1 MNFVI
6 LDLEWNGCYCK
17 KTDSFINEIIEFG
30 AVKVDEKLNIIDK
43 FSAIVRPQIGKRL
56 RSTVSTLTNLTTEE
70 VNKGCPFNYAISKFK
85 KFANNCIIMTWSISD
100 IHALM
105 QNSSYHLL
113 TDRLPFLKKYVDLQS
128 YCQDMLGISASE
140 KQLGLNTAAEM
151 LNIDTSDIPHHRALW
166 DSVVTF
172 MCFKALYSKSALISY
187 IQNADCNEFY
197 DKILFHPTYISNIEN
212 SLIEK
217 ENMFFNCNICGFR
230 TEQKSEWESKNK
242 AFFARFSCPNCH
254 NSFKGKIQFKLKYD
268 SVTTIKK
275 VLSPAQNNNTS
286 T

>member
-17 KTDSFINEIIEFG
+17 KLDGFINEIIEFG

-56 RSTVSTLTNLTTEE
+56 RSTVSALTNLTTEE
-70 VNKGCPFNYAISKFK
+70 VNKGCPFTYALNKFC
-85 KFANNCIIMTWSISD
+85 KFAKDCIIMTWSISD
-100 IHALM
+100 IQALM

-113 TDRLPFLKKYVDLQS
+113 TNRLLFLKQYVDLQD
-128 YCQDMLGISASE
+128 YCQDMLGLSGSE

-151 LNIDTSDIPHHRALW
+151 LKIDISDIPHHRALW

-172 MCFKALYSKSALISY
+172 MCFKALYSKSAIISH
-187 IQNADCNEFY
+187 IQNADCDSFY
-197 DKILFHPTYISNIEN
+197 DKILFHPTYLCNIEN
-212 SLIEK
+212 PMIEK

-230 TEQKSEWESKNK
+230 TNRKSEWESKNK
-242 AFFARFSCPNCH
+242 AFFAEFNCPNC
-254 NSFKGKIQFKLKYD
+254 NNTFKGKIQFKLKYD
-268 SVTTIKK
+268 SVTIIKK
-275 VLSPAQNNNTS
+275 IFIPNE
-286 T
+286 